1 MAPERFIIGVDIG
14 GTKVAAAL
22 LRGRLPA
29 AGAHTP
35 DEVETPE
42 IVDRFTVLT
51 DTSTPEA
58 CVAGVESC
66 IADLEHGSGR
76 VDGIGIGV
84 ASMVDFAA
92 GRIVE
97 SVNLPLADVPLRDL
111 LQKKFDVP
119 VAIDND
125 ATAAGI
131 GEWVYGAGA
140 GTSDMIMLTL
150 GTGVGGGIISGGRPL
165 RGFSGAAGELGHIIV
180 DVDGPKCP
188 ANCPNWGCLE
198 AYAAG
203 PAMGAAALVAAE
215 LEPESGLGRAL
226 AAGRPVHS
234 KLLTKLALEGDVGAI
249 AVLER
254 TGRVPGR
261 RARDPEQ
268 HLRPGAVRHR
278 RRRSSGGRPALR
290 ARPPRP
296 RRPRPAAGTRP
307 RARRSGSTRP
317 RRRLHRRRRAGAHGA
332 LPGGP
337 GDLTAH
343 ARASLLPRSR
353 VVVDFA
359 RAMHVNGLWNPA
371 RTA

>member
-1 MAPERFIIGVDIG
+1 MAPERLVIGVDIG

-22 LRGRLPA
+22 VRGRLPA
-29 AGAHTP
+29 AGAHAP

-51 DTSTPEA
+51 DSSSPEA
-58 CVAGVESC
+58 CVAGVVSC

-76 VDGIGIGV
+76 VEGVGVGV

-111 LQKKFDVP
+111 LQKRFGVP

-165 RGFSGAAGELGHIIV
+165 RGFSGAAGELGHIMI
-180 DVDGPKCP
+180 DVEGPKCP

-203 PAMGAAALVAAE
+203 PGMGAAALVAAE

-226 AAGRPVHS
+226 AAGRPVDS
-234 KLLTKLALEGDVGAI
+234 RLLVRLALEGDVASI

-254 TGRVPGR
+254 TGEYLGAGLVTLSNIFDPELFVIGGGAAAAGDLLFEPARRVLAARALPP
-261 RARDPEQ
+261 ARD
-268 HLRPGAVRHR
+268 RVRV
-278 RRRSSGGRPALR
+278 A
-290 ARPPRP
+290 
-296 RRPRPAAGTRP
+296 PAALGVD
-307 RARRSGSTRP
+307 
-317 RRRLHRRRRAGAHGA
+317 AGFIGA
-332 LPGGP
+332 AALA
-337 GDLTAH
+337 LTE
-343 ARASLLPRSR
+343 L
-353 VVVDFA
+353 F
-359 RAMHVNGLWNPA
+359 PA
-371 RTA
+371 DRTA